1 MSEQTS
7 PPDKLARRCP
17 RLGSEVAFE
26 YCLKHAADKGPCFKI
41 CDCWWE
47 RFDVVDY
54 LNRTLGS
61 DVVEKLQA
69 SKPPPKV
76 ASLVELIQQAQ
87 ERCGVLPSDD
97 NKKSNNTT

>member
-1 MSEQTS
+1 MEHLLAS
-7 PPDKLARRCP
+7 PNKLQRRCP
-17 RLGSEVAFE
+17 RLGSDVAFE
-26 YCLKHAADKGPCFKI
+26 YCLNHAAEKGPCFKI

-54 LNRTLGS
+54 LNQTLGS
-61 DVVEKLQA
+61 EAVEKLQA

-87 ERCGVLPSDD
+87 KRCGVSPSDD
-97 NKKSNNTT
+97 IKSGK